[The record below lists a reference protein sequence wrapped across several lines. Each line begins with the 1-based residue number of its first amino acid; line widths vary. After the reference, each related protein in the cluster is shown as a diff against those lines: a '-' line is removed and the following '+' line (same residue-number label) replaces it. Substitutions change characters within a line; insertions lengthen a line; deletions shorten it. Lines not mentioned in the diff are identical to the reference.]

1 MIELFL
7 YALVLTIIIEAG
19 ALIILREVNF
29 LKLEKIKLNKIL
41 FVWFFASFSTLP
53 YLWFVWNHFLWD
65 NYLLLTI
72 VWEFLVV
79 FIEAIIF
86 YFVLELKYYKAFL
99 LSFIV
104 NFVSWFIWLIIF

>member
-53 YLWFVWNHFLWD
+53 YLWFIWSYFLWD

-79 FIEAIIF
+79 SIEAIIF

>member
-41 FVWFFASFSTLP
+41 FV
-53 YLWFVWNHFLWD
+53 
-65 NYLLLTI
+65 
-72 VWEFLVV
+72 
-79 FIEAIIF
+79 
-86 YFVLELKYYKAFL
+86 
-99 LSFIV
+99 
-104 NFVSWFIWLIIF
+104 